1 MQLEKCTDINKTLS
15 FHWIKSDWGWQM
27 SFMKEINKRGP
38 KTDPWGTPTLSASGL
53 DLAPSKVVI
62 EKRLDK

>member
-1 MQLEKCTDINKTLS
+1 MQLEKCTDINKTLI

-38 KTDPWGTPTLSASGL
+38 KTDPWDTPTLNSSGL

-62 EKRLDK
+62 GKRLER

>member
-1 MQLEKCTDINKTLS
+1 
-15 FHWIKSDWGWQM
+15 M

-38 KTDPWGTPTLSASGL
+38 KTDPWGTPTFSASGL
-53 DLAPSKVVI
+53 DLIPSKVVI